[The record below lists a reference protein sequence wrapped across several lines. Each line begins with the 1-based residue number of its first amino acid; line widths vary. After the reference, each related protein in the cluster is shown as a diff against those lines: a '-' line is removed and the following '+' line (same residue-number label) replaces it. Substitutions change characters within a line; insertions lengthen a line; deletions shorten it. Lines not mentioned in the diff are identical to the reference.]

1 MQPLNCEREKSR
13 SEVITPERIQAHFPS
28 HGDCAAPVTVR
39 EVPESKIEETQM
51 HTQHD
56 RLVVVA
62 FPVFLPIERRELGR
76 GEGNIRNWISGK
88 AKTHGPMDCGSVKV
102 P

>member
-28 HGDCAAPVTVR
+28 HGDCAASVTVR

-51 HTQHD
+51 HTQDD

-62 FPVFLPIERRELGR
+62 FPQSFYPLRRELG
-76 GEGNIRNWISGK
+76 E
-88 AKTHGPMDCGSVKV
+88 A
-102 P
+102 

>member
-1 MQPLNCEREKSR
+1 
-13 SEVITPERIQAHFPS
+13 
-28 HGDCAAPVTVR
+28 
-39 EVPESKIEETQM
+39 M